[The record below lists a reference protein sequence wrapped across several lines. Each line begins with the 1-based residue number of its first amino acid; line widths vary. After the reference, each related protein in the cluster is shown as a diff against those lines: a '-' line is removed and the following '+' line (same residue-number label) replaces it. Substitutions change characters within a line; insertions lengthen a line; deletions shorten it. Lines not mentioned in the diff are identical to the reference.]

1 MLYSAFGQILLR
13 DCARA
18 ARREREKPR
27 SVDLS
32 MPPRSALQLLLDL
45 SACEWPVSAVPVAS
59 EPSMIGNSEQAMV
72 IANVFGLRVRY
83 TL

>member
-1 MLYSAFGQILLR
+1 MLYSTFGQVLLR
-13 DCARA
+13 GCARE

-32 MPPRSALQLLLDL
+32 MPPRSAVQLLLDL